1 MINAQRRSR
10 VHLSASTTICVGV
23 LACWIGA
30 AVPGKSLV
38 AQAQSPE
45 QVAETATANLR
56 KAERAPVFE
65 LDSSWPKQPL
75 PNNWGL
81 GIVWA
86 VKVDPRDHIWVLHQT
101 ASPQYAE
108 QIKKAGKVP
117 APAVLEFD
125 QQGNLVQAW
134 GVPGQGEWTQGKDRP
149 FPAQAMGIDW
159 KGNIWVTE
167 EARGHAVL
175 KFTRDGKFLLQIGEV
190 DKTNGSN
197 DTKLLGGPSGIDFDP
212 AANEVYIAD
221 GYHVNQRVIVFDAD
235 TGAYKRHWGRYG
247 LKPDDTF
254 EAGKQPM
261 WMTPSAFLIGKTNN
275 LGNYPRFAHG
285 VNVSRDGLV
294 YVADRSHSMV
304 YVHRKDG
311 TYVKEGQTPGPAN
324 SVAFSSDPEQYYLY
338 AGGINASAR
347 MYVLR
352 RSDLQVLGS
361 FKSDGQHH
369 MGVDSKGNLF
379 TCGLF
384 MPQKFALKD
393 TPRRSSAGVGNIR

>member
-1 MINAQRRSR
+1 MTTAQRSR
-10 VHLSASTTICVGV
+10 RMRLWIGTPICIGLV
-23 LACWIGA
+23 ACWVGR
-30 AVPGKSLV
+30 AVPGKWSV
-38 AQAQSPE
+38 VHAQTAERTAE
-45 QVAETATANLR
+45 QIAEIAAANLR
-56 KAERAPVFE
+56 KAERPPTFE
-65 LDSSWPKQPL
+65 LDTSWPKQPL
-75 PNNWGL
+75 RNNWGL

-86 VKVDPRDHIWVLHQT
+86 VAVDSRDHVWVLHQI
-101 ASPQYAE
+101 AGRYSE
-108 QIKKAGKVP
+108 QITKAGKVP

-125 QQGNLVQAW
+125 QQGNLLQAW
-134 GVPGQGEWTQGKDRP
+134 GVPGQGGWTQGKDRP
-149 FPAQAMGIDW
+149 FPAQAMNVDW
-159 KGNIWVTE
+159 KGNVWISD
-167 EARGHAVL
+167 EARGHAVV
-175 KFTRDGKFLLQIGEV
+175 KFTREGKFLLQIGEV

-254 EAGKQPM
+254 EPGKQPM
-261 WMTPSAFLIGKTNN
+261 YVPSPFLAGKPAN
-275 LGNYPRFAHG
+275 LSEVPRFAHG

-294 YVADRSHSMV
+294 YVADRSHSVV

-311 TYVKEGQTPGPAN
+311 TYVKEAAMPGPIN
-324 SVAFSSDPEQYYLY
+324 SVAFSRDPEQYYAY
-338 AGGINASAR
+338 ATGMNASAR
-347 MYVLR
+347 MYILR

-361 FKSDGQHH
+361 FKSDGQHY

-384 MPQKFALKD
+384 MPQRWVLKEVPKR
-393 TPRRSSAGVGNIR
+393 TGSGAR

>member
-1 MINAQRRSR
+1 MINSQRNRCR
-10 VHLSASTTICVGV
+10 HVAIDTTIC
-23 LACWIGA
+23 IGLLTCLIGR
-30 AVPGKSLV
+30 AVPGTWLV
-38 AQAQSPE
+38 AHAQTAD
-45 QVAETATANLR
+45 QIGETAAASLR
-56 KAERAPVFE
+56 KAERPPVFE
-65 LDSSWPKQPL
+65 LDPSWPKQPL

-86 VKVDPRDHIWVLHQT
+86 VKVDSRDHIWVLNQT
-101 ASPQYAE
+101 AGQQYQE
-108 QIKKAGKVP
+108 QISKAGKVP

-134 GVPGQGEWTQGKDRP
+134 GVPGQGGWTQGKARP
-149 FPAQAMGIDW
+149 FPAQAISVDW
-159 KGNIWVTE
+159 KGNVWVTE
-167 EARGHAVL
+167 EARGHAVV

-221 GYHVNQRVIVFDAD
+221 GYIGNQRIILFDAD

-261 WMTPSAFLIGKTNN
+261 WVTPSPFLVGKTN
-275 LGNYPRFAHG
+275 GIGSFPRFGHG
-285 VNVSRDGLV
+285 VNLSRDGLV
-294 YVADRSHSMV
+294 YVADRSHSMI

-311 TYVKEGQTPGPAN
+311 TYVKEAPLPGPAN
-324 SVAFSSDPEQYYLY
+324 SVAFSSDPEQYYMY

-347 MYVLR
+347 MYILR

-369 MGVDSKGNLF
+369 FGADSKGNLF
-379 TCGLF
+379 TCGLT
-384 MPQKFALKD
+384 MPQKWALKQV
-393 TPRRSSAGVGNIR
+393 PKRSSSGGR

>member
-1 MINAQRRSR
+1 MTTPQRNRQT
-10 VHLSASTTICVGV
+10 HLPVGLTIGIAL
-23 LACWIGA
+23 LAVWIGRDVPATWLA
-30 AVPGKSLV
+30 AY
-38 AQAQSPE
+38 AQSPE
-45 QVAETATANLR
+45 QIGDVALANLR
-56 KAERAPVFE
+56 KGERAPTFE
-65 LDSSWPKQPL
+65 LDTSWPKQPL

-86 VKVDPRDHIWVLHQT
+86 VKTDSRDHVWVLHQT

-108 QIKKAGKVP
+108 RIKKEGKVP

-134 GVPGQGEWTQGKDRP
+134 GVPGQGGWTQGKDRP
-149 FPAQAMGIDW
+149 FPAQALAVDW
-159 KGNIWVTE
+159 KGNIWVSE
-167 EARGHAVL
+167 EARGHAVV
-175 KFTRDGKFLLQIGEV
+175 KFSREGKFLLQIGEV

-197 DTKLLGGPSGIDFDP
+197 DTKLLGGPSGMDFDP
-212 AANEVYIAD
+212 AANEIYIAD
-221 GYHVNQRVIVFDAD
+221 GYIGNQRIIVFDAD

-254 EAGKQPM
+254 EPGKQPM
-261 WMTPSAFLIGKTNN
+261 WMTPSPFLVGKVNN
-275 LGNYPRFAHG
+275 PGNYPRFGHG

-311 TYVKEGQTPGPAN
+311 TYVKEGQTPGPVN
-324 SVAFSSDPEQYYLY
+324 SVAFSADPEQYYLY
-338 AGGINASAR
+338 GTGINASAR
-347 MYVLR
+347 MYILR
-352 RSDLQVLGS
+352 RSDLQPLGS

-384 MPQKFALKD
+384 MPQ
-393 TPRRSSAGVGNIR
+393 